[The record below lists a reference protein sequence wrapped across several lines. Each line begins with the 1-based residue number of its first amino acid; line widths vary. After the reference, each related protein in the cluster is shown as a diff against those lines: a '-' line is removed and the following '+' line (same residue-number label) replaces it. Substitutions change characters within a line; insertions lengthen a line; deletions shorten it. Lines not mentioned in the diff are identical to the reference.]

1 MPPLTFVNC
10 RFLQRVRISRSA
22 DRCNIHELSLSQ
34 SVRLSVTF
42 QFLVQT
48 IRSRGLQYQVSSMF
62 DELRPETAECC
73 WLILACIYNCSYN
86 YNYCNGR
93 SDCLSVCPSVRH
105 VPVFSVAHPKGIKGC
120 IPTGGRLEWH
130 SLSYEMRSCAFCMLV
145 TSFCGP
151 PGKLHVLFT
160 KGCMSWMMEHVY
172 DGGSMGDCYI
182 LPRGDSDEA

>member
-1 MPPLTFVNC
+1 MQTAV
-10 RFLQRVRISRSA
+10 ISTS
-22 DRCNIHELSLSQ
+22 CLL
-34 SVRLSVTF
+34 VRLSVTF

-160 KGCMSWMMEHVY
+160 KRCMSWMMERIRWRIGWVIVTSVPAVTVMKHDACMY
-172 DGGSMGDCYI
+172 MYTAI
-182 LPRGDSDEA
+182 L